1 MGLLTL
7 INFAIKAY
15 AQGVVGFLFQPIA
28 WIFLF
33 ILYIQYKRMYA
44 LQREVYYGDF
54 KYSVKDMMTTAILAG
69 LLAGL
74 VANILIT
81 LVGITFSNSVG
92 LQIVVLIS
100 LLLLAINPRYVCLSY
115 SGGLYSLFLLI
126 SLGLIQ
132 KGIIKSNIFIE
143 IINLIKIDIPSLL
156 AIVGIMHF
164 IEAILMWFD
173 GHRAAIPAFIKK
185 DGEITGIYV
194 LQRFWPIPLIFFFL
208 TAGPIPQG
216 DLITTPDWWPL
227 IKPTLTNIDVRNA
240 IFMAVPVFAML
251 GYGDFAISTDVKT
264 KVKRTSS
271 LLALFSGILIGL
283 SLVATKVYIFNYIAA
298 IFSPLAHE
306 ALILYERYIEK
317 NGRPLW
323 RRMEEGVVVLDSMP
337 NSPAEKMG
345 ITAGDIIISI
355 NNQPI
360 RGLEDIINFFQNY
373 NNYIWVET
381 IDIFGKRKLYEYRD
395 YQNGIDELGI
405 LTIPK
410 YSFNVPIIED
420 RGGLFNIIKSKFR
433 KQ

>member
-173 GHRAAIPAFIKK
+173 GHRAAIPAFIKGMGK
-185 DGEITGIYV
+185 
-194 LQRFWPIPLIFFFL
+194 LQEYMSFKGFGRFRLFFL
-208 TAGPIPQG
+208 FNCWSYSSRGF
-216 DLITTPDWWPL
+216 
-227 IKPTLTNIDVRNA
+227 NYNA
-240 IFMAVPVFAML
+240 
-251 GYGDFAISTDVKT
+251 
-264 KVKRTSS
+264 R
-271 LLALFSGILIGL
+271 
-283 SLVATKVYIFNYIAA
+283 LVAFNK
-298 IFSPLAHE
+298 AH
-306 ALILYERYIEK
+306 
-317 NGRPLW
+317 
-323 RRMEEGVVVLDSMP
+323 
-337 NSPAEKMG
+337 
-345 ITAGDIIISI
+345 I
-355 NNQPI
+355 N
-360 RGLEDIINFFQNY
+360 
-373 NNYIWVET
+373 
-381 IDIFGKRKLYEYRD
+381 KH
-395 YQNGIDELGI
+395 
-405 LTIPK
+405 
-410 YSFNVPIIED
+410 
-420 RGGLFNIIKSKFR
+420 
-433 KQ
+433 